1 MQVRLGF
8 AVAAHL
14 ESEILLV
21 DEVLAVG
28 DMEFQRRCLGKMD
41 EVASGGRTILF
52 VSHQLPMIASL
63 CDRALLLAFQAG
75 EKRVDRSLVDRAAAD
90 VFGRAIQGT
99 VPLSRLNWGRWLGA
113 GAAAD
118 RKSTRLNSSH

>member
-14 ESEILLV
+14 ESEILLI

-28 DMEFQRRCLGKMD
+28 DIEFQKRCLGKMD
-41 EVASGGRTILF
+41 EVTSSGRTILF

-63 CDRALLLAFQAG
+63 C
-75 EKRVDRSLVDRAAAD
+75 
-90 VFGRAIQGT
+90 
-99 VPLSRLNWGRWLGA
+99 
-113 GAAAD
+113 
-118 RKSTRLNSSH
+118 